1 MIRRPPNSTRTDP
14 LFPYTT
20 LFRSTFAFF
29 ASFADQKLYAP
40 PAGFMVRVQFQTPEQ
55 AARNDRWKSSRWEHW
70 VKTGL
75 PLMALSGDNRVM
87 NAPDCSDPLVIAGK
101 RYHSRL
107 LTGTGK
113 FKDMDETARASEAA
127 GDRKSTRLNS
137 SH

>member
-1 MIRRPPNSTRTDP
+1 MRISDWSSDVCSSDLP
-14 LFPYTT
+14 TT
-20 LFRSTFAFF
+20 SWCFDIVSWIFLARTFAFF
-29 ASFADQKLYAP
+29 ASFADQNLYAP

-127 GDRKSTRLNS
+127 GAQ
-137 SH
+137 

>member
-1 MIRRPPNSTRTDP
+1 M
-14 LFPYTT
+14 
-20 LFRSTFAFF
+20 
-29 ASFADQKLYAP
+29 
-40 PAGFMVRVQFQTPEQ
+40 GRVQFQAPEQ
-55 AARNDRWKSSRWEHW
+55 AVRNDRWKSSRGEHW

-113 FKDMDETARASEAA
+113 FTDMDETARASEAA
-127 GDRKSTRLNS
+127 GAQIVTFAVRRANLGQEPGKPTLLDALPQNRSTNRKSTRL
-137 SH
+137 

>member
-1 MIRRPPNSTRTDP
+1 MRYRSA
-14 LFPYTT
+14 FPFHPTT
-20 LFRSTFAFF
+20 SWCFDIVSWIFLARTFAFF

-87 NAPDCSDPLVIAGK
+87 NAPDCSDPLVIARSEERRVGNEWVSTC
-101 RYHSRL
+101 RSRW
-107 LTGTGK
+107 
-113 FKDMDETARASEAA
+113 SP
-127 GDRKSTRLNS
+127 
-137 SH
+137 